1 MFKKKVTVYNFKTK
15 TNSKN
20 KLSKLLIS
28 FKVKRIF
35 FKQRV
40 VKYHVIYRTM
50 LQLHQKNKVI
60 FMCGLLNF
68 NH

>member
-1 MFKKKVTVYNFKTK
+1 MCNDFKTN
-15 TNSKN
+15 TNHKN
-20 KLSKLLIS
+20 KLRKLIIS
-28 FKVKRIF
+28 FKVKRIYL
-35 FKQRV
+35 KQRV

-50 LQLHQKNKVI
+50 LQLHQKNKII